1 MLINYAIAPE
11 NDGDATSFD
20 TVSFVDTLRGEVD
33 PAIFHDKII
42 LIGATA
48 SALGDTF
55 WTPAGQMMNGVE
67 IHASAIDTILSAD
80 FLRPAS
86 SALTIALIMVLSI
99 LCSLIVLRF
108 RVLWATLL
116 AIFICVIYLIAAF
129 SLFDTGT
136 MLNMVYPPLS
146 ILGVFVGVNLFNI
159 ASERAEK
166 RAITQ
171 IFGRYISSPVVTGGH
186 QQEATIVF
194 ADMREFT
201 SISENM
207 QPDDLVGVLNTYLS
221 AVINTVLE
229 YNGMVNKFGGD
240 SIMAIWNV
248 PTPCE
253 GHALLAIK
261 AAIEIQNQVKE
272 LQKSNPLLPKIEFGI
287 GINTGAVLAGNMGS
301 EARLEYSV
309 VGDAVN
315 IAARL
320 TSLAEGGKI
329 WIGSNTYEQ
338 TKDHITADPLEP
350 LTVKGKREPLQVYE
364 ILNNSEESY
373 I

>member
-1 MLINYAIAPE
+1 
-11 NDGDATSFD
+11 
-20 TVSFVDTLRGEVD
+20 
-33 PAIFHDKII
+33 
-42 LIGATA
+42 
-48 SALGDTF
+48 
-55 WTPAGQMMNGVE
+55 
-67 IHASAIDTILSAD
+67 
-80 FLRPAS
+80 
-86 SALTIALIMVLSI
+86 
-99 LCSLIVLRF
+99 
-108 RVLWATLL
+108 
-116 AIFICVIYLIAAF
+116 
-129 SLFDTGT
+129 
-136 MLNMVYPPLS
+136 
-146 ILGVFVGVNLFNI
+146 VGVNLFNI

-171 IFGRYISSPVVTGGH
+171 IFGRYISSPVVTKILTALEKDELQLGGH

-207 QPDDLVGVLNTYLS
+207 QPDELVGVLNTYLS

-240 SIMAIWNV
+240 SVMAIWNV

-253 GHALLAIK
+253 GHALMAIK
-261 AAIEIQNQVKE
+261 AATEIQNQVKE
-272 LQKSNPLLPKIEFGI
+272 LQENNPLLPKIEFGI

-338 TKDHITADPLEP
+338 TKDYIAAEPLEP

-364 ILNNSEESY
+364 ILNSSEESF